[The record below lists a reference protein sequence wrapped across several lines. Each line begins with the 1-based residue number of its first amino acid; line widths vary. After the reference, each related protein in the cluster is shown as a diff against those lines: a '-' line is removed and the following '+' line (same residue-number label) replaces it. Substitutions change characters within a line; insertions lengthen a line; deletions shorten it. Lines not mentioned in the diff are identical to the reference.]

1 MVVRISMLRILL
13 ILISIRIIALGLYH
27 IVTHILENRIL
38 SPQLKMDHLDI
49 FELRNVFHFKHHLS

>member
-27 IVTHILENRIL
+27 KVTHILENRIL
-38 SPQLKMDHLDI
+38 GPQLKMDHLDI
-49 FELRNVFHFKHHLS
+49 FGRRNVFHFKHHLS